1 MKRLIGILF
10 FITALTNL
18 SLAQKLTAAVSK
30 NRVAVGETFQ
40 IQFTFNGAGSG
51 MKLPN
56 LNDFDVYQGPFQSSS
71 TSITNG
77 NITQSTSV
85 TYVIAAKKEGKF
97 NIGPATINSNGTVI
111 ESNSLVIEV
120 VKGNPNAGNQSGANP
135 NSQGQSVTPGTA
147 NNDGNVMVKAIVNKS
162 KAYVGE
168 EVAVTFKLYFRVDIL
183 NLNITSMPSFD
194 GFFLQEAK
202 GNQNQVTE
210 SVDGVTYAVTEIKR
224 TFAIPQHAGKLTID
238 PMELEC
244 VVRQRSNKR
253 PRDIIEQMLGGGY
266 ENVSFK
272 TRSKPVTI
280 DVLPLPEANKPAGF
294 SGAVGDY
301 SCKVE
306 LSKDRVKANDAVNL
320 TVTLS
325 GRGNIKLVEAPK
337 INFPEDF
344 ETYDP
349 KVKEN
354 ISVGTGGINGSKTF
368 DYLVIPRHQGEY
380 KIGNLNFSFF
390 NPAKNEYVT
399 IPFPELDIK
408 VDKGDESNTSANVY
422 SPANKEEVRELGTDI
437 RYIKTEQKLKDKD
450 DYFFGSALFYAG
462 LVSPFLAFVLF
473 LFYRRRT
480 IERNKDAVAV
490 KSRKA
495 TKMARKRLSSAEQ
508 HLRSNNK
515 ELFYLEISQALYGYI
530 ADKLNIA
537 GADLNRE
544 NIAAIFKNRS
554 VSETTTSQ
562 LLDTLDNCEYARYA
576 PSAVSGDLTMIYNN
590 TVELITKIENEIK

>member
-1 MKRLIGILF
+1 MKRLVGILF

-30 NRVAVGETFQ
+30 NKVAVGEAFQ

-85 TYVIAAKKEGKF
+85 TYVIAAKREGKF
-97 NIGPATINSNGTVI
+97 NIGPATINSNGNVI
-111 ESNSLVIEV
+111 QSNSLVVEV
-120 VKGNPNAGNQSGANP
+120 VKGSPNSGSQSGSN
-135 NSQGQSVTPGTA
+135 NNQGQDVTPGTA
-147 NNDGNVMVKAIVNKS
+147 NNNDNVIVKAIVNKS

-168 EVAVTFKLYFRVDIL
+168 EVSVTFKLYFRVDIL

-202 GNQNQVTE
+202 GNQNQVSETI
-210 SVDGVTYAVTEIKR
+210 DGITYAVTEIKR

-272 TRSKPVTI
+272 TKSKPVSI

-306 LSKDRVKANDAVNL
+306 LSKDKVKANDAVNL

-325 GRGNIKLVEAPK
+325 GRGNIKLIEAPK
-337 INFPEDF
+337 VNFPEDF

-354 ISVGTGGINGSKTF
+354 IAVGAGGVNGSKTF
-368 DYLVIPRHQGEY
+368 DYLVIPRHQGDY
-380 KIGNLNFSFF
+380 KIENLNFSFF

-399 IPFPELDIK
+399 IPFPELNIH

-422 SPANKEEVRELGTDI
+422 SPANKSEVRELGTDI
-437 RYIKTEQKLKDKD
+437 RYIKTDHQKLKDKD
-450 DYFFGSALFYAG
+450 DYFFGSALFYTG
-462 LVSPFLAFVLF
+462 VIFPFLAFFGF
-473 LFYRRRT
+473 LFYRRKT
-480 IERNKDAVAV
+480 IERNKDAVAI

-495 TKMARKRLSSAEQ
+495 TKMAKKRLSSAEQ

-544 NIAAIFKNRS
+544 NIAAIFRNRS
-554 VSETTTSQ
+554 ISETTTSQ
-562 LLDTLDNCEYARYA
+562 LLSTLDNCEYARYA
-576 PSAVSGDLTMIYNN
+576 PSAVSGDLNMIYNN
-590 TVELITKIENEIK
+590 TVELITKIENELK